1 MGGGEDLGDE
11 LMASELTIKDLWAQV
26 EDKVILKGAS
36 LTVRS
41 GEIHALMGPN
51 GSGKSTLANVL
62 MGNPFYQVIK
72 GEVLY
77 KGEDLLAMAPDER
90 ARRGLF
96 IAFQYPVSIP
106 GVTMASF
113 LRTAVSAR
121 RGMEK
126 DQLMSLAEFQK
137 LVKAKVEE
145 LQVDPSVLGRYVNE
159 GFSGGEKKRAEIL
172 QMALLEPE
180 IAIMDETDS
189 GLDVDA
195 VKIVAAGINRMYET
209 SGRTMGVLVIT
220 HYPRIL
226 KYIRPTQ
233 VHVMFDGRIVT
244 SGEAPLADELDRI
257 GYDGIRAQY
266 EQVAMAA
273 AGEGEVRSAGKVFW
287 VRH

>member
-1 MGGGEDLGDE
+1 MEAE
-11 LMASELTIKDLWAQV
+11 LVIRDLWAQV
-26 EDKVILKGAS
+26 EDKVILKGTN
-36 LTVRS
+36 LTIQA

-51 GSGKSTLANVL
+51 GSGKSTLANLL
-62 MGNPFYQVIK
+62 MGNPFYQVVK

-90 ARRGLF
+90 ARKGLF

-121 RGMEK
+121 RGYDK
-126 DQLMSLAEFQK
+126 DTLMTLAEFQK

-145 LQVDPSVLGRYVNE
+145 LQVDPQVLGRYVNE

-172 QMALLEPE
+172 QMAVLEPE

-195 VKIVAAGINRMYET
+195 VKIVAAGVNRMHET
-209 SGRTMGVLVIT
+209 SGRKMGALVIT

-226 KYIRPTQ
+226 KYIKPTA

-244 SGEAPLADELDRI
+244 SGESALAEELDQI

-266 EQVAMAA
+266 EQVAADVA
-273 AGEGEVRSAGKVFW
+273 REGEVRSAGKVFW

>member
-1 MGGGEDLGDE
+1 MNAE
-11 LMASELTIKDLWAQV
+11 LVIRDLWAQV
-26 EDKVILKGAS
+26 EDKVILKGTN
-36 LTVRS
+36 LTVRT
-41 GEIHALMGPN
+41 GEVHALMGPN

-62 MGNPFYQVIK
+62 MGNPFYQVVK

-90 ARRGLF
+90 ARKGLF

-113 LRTAVSAR
+113 LRTSVSAR
-121 RGMEK
+121 RGYDK
-126 DQLMSLAEFQK
+126 DSLMSLAEFQK
-137 LVKAKVEE
+137 LVRAKVEE
-145 LQVDPSVLGRYVNE
+145 LQVDPAVLGRYVNE
-159 GFSGGEKKRAEIL
+159 GFSGGEKKRGEIL
-172 QMALLEPE
+172 QMAVLEPE

-195 VKIVAAGINRMYET
+195 VKIVAAGVNRMYES
-209 SGRTMGVLVIT
+209 SGRQMGVLLIT

-226 KYIRPTQ
+226 KYIKPTT

-244 SGEAPLADELDRI
+244 SGDAALAEELDAI

-266 EQVAMAA
+266 EQVAAEVA
-273 AGEGEVRSAGKVFW
+273 QEGEVRSAGKVFW

>member
-1 MGGGEDLGDE
+1 MGAE
-11 LMASELTIKDLWAQV
+11 LVIKDLWAQV
-26 EDKVILKGAS
+26 EDKVILKGAN

-72 GEVLY
+72 GELLY
-77 KGEDLLAMAPDER
+77 KNEDLVAMAPDER

-96 IAFQYPVSIP
+96 IAFQYPVTIP

-121 RGMEK
+121 RGYDK
-126 DQLMSLAEFQK
+126 DQLMGLAEFQK
-137 LVKAKVEE
+137 LVRAKVDE

-172 QMALLEPE
+172 QMAMLEPE

-195 VKIVAAGINRMYET
+195 VKIVAAGVNRMYE
-209 SGRTMGVLVIT
+209 SSQRQMGVLVIT

-226 KYIRPTQ
+226 KHIHPTR

-244 SGEAPLADELDRI
+244 SGEKELADELDQI

-266 EQVAMAA
+266 ERVAAEVV
-273 AGEGEVRSAGKVFW
+273 GEGEVRSAGKVFW

>member
-1 MGGGEDLGDE
+1 
-11 LMASELTIKDLWAQV
+11 MASELEIKDLWAQV
-26 EDKVILKGAS
+26 EDKVILKGAN

-62 MGNPFYQVIK
+62 MGNPSYQVIR

-90 ARRGLF
+90 ARKGLF

-121 RGMEK
+121 RGFDK

-137 LVKAKVEE
+137 LVQAKVDE
-145 LQVDPSVLGRYVNE
+145 LQVERSVLGRYVNE

-172 QMALLEPE
+172 QMAVLEPE

-195 VKIVAAGINRMYET
+195 VKIVAAGVNRMYES
-209 SGRTMGVLVIT
+209 SGRKMGVLVIT

-226 KYIRPTQ
+226 KYIQPTR

-244 SGEAPLADELDRI
+244 SGQAELADELDSI

-266 EQVAMAA
+266 EQVAAEV

-287 VRH
+287 VKH

>member
-1 MGGGEDLGDE
+1 MSAE
-11 LMASELTIKDLWAQV
+11 LLIKDLWAQV
-26 EDKVILKGAS
+26 EDKVILKGAN
-36 LTVRS
+36 LDVRS

-77 KGEDLLAMAPDER
+77 KQEDLVAMAPDER
-90 ARRGLF
+90 ARKGLF
-96 IAFQYPVSIP
+96 IAFQYPVTIP

-121 RGMEK
+121 RGFDK
-126 DQLMSLAEFQK
+126 DQLMGLAEFQK
-137 LVKAKVEE
+137 LVRAKVDE

-195 VKIVAAGINRMYET
+195 VKIVAAGVNRMYER
-209 SGRTMGVLVIT
+209 SGKKMGVLVIT

-226 KYIRPTQ
+226 KYINPTR

-244 SGEAPLADELDRI
+244 SGDAELADELDQI

-266 EQVAMAA
+266 ERVAAEVV
-273 AGEGEVRSAGKVFW
+273 GEGEVRSAGKVFW

>member
-1 MGGGEDLGDE
+1 MGAE
-11 LMASELTIKDLWAQV
+11 LSIKDLWAQV
-26 EDKVILKGAS
+26 EDKVILKGAG

-62 MGNPFYQVIK
+62 MGNPFYQVIR

-90 ARRGLF
+90 ARKGLF

-121 RGMEK
+121 RGFDK

-137 LVKAKVEE
+137 LVRGKVEE
-145 LQVDPSVLGRYVNE
+145 LQIDPAILGRYVNE

-172 QMALLEPE
+172 QMAVLEPE

-195 VKIVAAGINRMYET
+195 VKIVAAGVNRMYES
-209 SGRTMGVLVIT
+209 SGRQMGVLVIT

-226 KYIRPTQ
+226 KYIKPTQ

-244 SGEAPLADELDRI
+244 SGDAELAEELDRI

-266 EQVAMAA
+266 EQVAAEA